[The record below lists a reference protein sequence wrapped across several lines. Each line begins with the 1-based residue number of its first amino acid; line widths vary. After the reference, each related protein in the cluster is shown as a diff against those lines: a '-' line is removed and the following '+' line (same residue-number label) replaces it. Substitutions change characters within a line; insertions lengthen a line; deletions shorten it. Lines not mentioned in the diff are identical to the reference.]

1 MYSALRY
8 PDAEYSLT
16 PYVVGQDTLMYVFNY
31 DEGWMVE
38 YTYDWTEEDETYYDF
53 SEIQRRYGFQAGQTI
68 QYFQE
73 SGPSNYLYYMNWGED
88 GAGDS
93 IALYAS
99 SSWAFNN
106 NNVFNKKKT
115 IYYGFTEL

>member
-1 MYSALRY
+1 MSYIIVIVLLYRQQ
-8 PDAEYSLT
+8 
-16 PYVVGQDTLMYVFNY
+16 V
-31 DEGWMVE
+31 
-38 YTYDWTEEDETYYDF
+38 
-53 SEIQRRYGFQAGQTI
+53 FQAGQTI

-99 SSWAFNN
+99 SNWAFNN
-106 NNVFNKKKT
+106 NNVFNKNKT
-115 IYYGFTEL
+115 IYYSFTEL